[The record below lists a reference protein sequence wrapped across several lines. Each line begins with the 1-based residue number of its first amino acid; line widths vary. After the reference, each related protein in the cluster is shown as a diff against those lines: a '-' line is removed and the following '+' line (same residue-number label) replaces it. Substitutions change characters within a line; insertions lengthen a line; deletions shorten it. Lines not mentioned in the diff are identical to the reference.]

1 MKININSDKGNI
13 LTTDAYN
20 LFFPLEMCYTLPLV
34 TKTKSLR
41 NIILT
46 ILVVA
51 ALRDSRDSY

>member
-20 LFFPLEMCYTLPLV
+20 LFSFSYTLPLV